1 MTKPRYLVIM
11 AGGASSRM
19 KKSLA
24 NVNLSKETKSI
35 AKHSHKSLIP
45 LGEQNRPLLY
55 YHFRRAQE
63 AKVQEVFIITPEENE
78 AFSSFISSP
87 LIQEEF
93 KALAFHLIPQSI
105 PRGREKPLGTAD
117 AVLQALN
124 KSKKLSTASFVVMNG
139 DNIYSK
145 QALEAMYALPESQ
158 QALIGYAREGL
169 RFPQERIQKFAV
181 LEINEQ
187 QQLRQ
192 IIEKPTAAQIDQ
204 VKDTHGKVRVSMNI
218 FKLHGPAIRPFL
230 EHCPLHP
237 IREEQELPVAIQR
250 CVQEKAASFLVL
262 PRSEHVPDLTSAE
275 DINGLELEQF

>member
-63 AKVQEVFIITPEENE
+63 AKVQEVFIITQEENE

-93 KALAFHLIPQSI
+93 KAQAFHLIPQSI

-237 IREEQELPVAIQR
+237 IREEQELPVAIQL
-250 CVQEKAASFLVL
+250 CVQEKAASFMVL
-262 PRSEHVPDLTSAE
+262 PCSEHVPDLTSAE
-275 DINGLELEQF
+275 DINGLELE